1 MPRYLYINSTE
12 IIMTIA
18 KFTKPET
25 SESACE
31 IGFGHICKLL
41 YLSEPDLF
49 NFDHCQEEH

>member
-1 MPRYLYINSTE
+1 
-12 IIMTIA
+12 MTIA